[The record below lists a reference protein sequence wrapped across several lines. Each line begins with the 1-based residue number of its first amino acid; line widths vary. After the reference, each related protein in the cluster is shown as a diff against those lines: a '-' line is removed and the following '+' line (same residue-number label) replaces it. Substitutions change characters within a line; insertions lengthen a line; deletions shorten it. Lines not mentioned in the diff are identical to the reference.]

1 MGNKI
6 FFITGPPMPE
16 NTQSL
21 KCEKLTTVLILKRKE
36 HEKIY
41 DPDIAQKLNIRFHK
55 AYETFCDEIEEYINH
70 SHLLEG
76 LSRLKSRRIIR
87 YWKIMQTKTI
97 PTLGGIS
104 IR

>member
-36 HEKIY
+36 HEK
-41 DPDIAQKLNIRFHK
+41 NI
-55 AYETFCDEIEEYINH
+55 
-70 SHLLEG
+70 
-76 LSRLKSRRIIR
+76 
-87 YWKIMQTKTI
+87 
-97 PTLGGIS
+97 
-104 IR
+104 